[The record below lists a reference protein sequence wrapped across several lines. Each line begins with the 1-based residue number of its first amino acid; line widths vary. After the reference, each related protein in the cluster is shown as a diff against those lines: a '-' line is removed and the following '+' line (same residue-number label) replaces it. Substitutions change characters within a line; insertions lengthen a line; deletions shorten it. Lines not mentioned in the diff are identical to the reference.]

1 MSNTNN
7 DKKTS
12 KTNHPGLFTKGGRN
26 GKTYEKWTEDEVHKV
41 LDELEEWLMDEE
53 SNNIFFKDFLFK
65 KRLYVDWIKY
75 VSDSFESVSERLSNI
90 KAVQEH
96 KLVSG
101 GVFGKTNAPMTKFIL
116 QANYGY
122 AEKLETTNTNTNNNT
137 ITWNEE
143 KSYDKGE

>member
-1 MSNTNN
+1 ME

-12 KTNHPGLFTKGGRN
+12 RSNHPGLFTKGGRN
-26 GKTYEKWTEDEVHKV
+26 GKTYSKWSEDEVHKV
-41 LDELEEWLMDEE
+41 IDELEEWLMDDE

-75 VSDSFESVSERLSNI
+75 VSDTYVSVSERLSNI
-90 KAVQEH
+90 KAVQEQ

-116 QANYGY
+116 SANYGY
-122 AEKLETTNTNTNNNT
+122 SEKIETKNENTTSIN
-137 ITWNEE
+137 WVEE
-143 KSYDKGE
+143 KYKDE